1 MRDQIIFADGTTFDI
16 PAQKAA
22 PVKPMETDRLYRLI
36 TVSST
41 VAAVKAAFTDNATYR
56 HEWESLADEDESGN
70 PVTEVQKEDLS
81 AYSIASDI
89 IDKRDGRIIAVM
101 GKPTEKEELQA
112 ALAAAEAA
120 MTEGVNSIVD
130 DE

>member
-1 MRDQIIFADGTTFDI
+1 MPLVPNGATQALAFAGSVVCIIPNRAG
-16 PAQKAA
+16 
-22 PVKPMETDRLYRLI
+22 
-36 TVSST
+36 
-41 VAAVKAAFTDNATYR
+41 TYR
-56 HEWESLADEDESGN
+56 HEWESLAGEDESGN

-101 GKPTEKEELQA
+101 GRPTEKEELQA

>member
-56 HEWESLADEDESGN
+56 HEWESVTGEDESGN

>member
-22 PVKPMETDRLYRLI
+22 PVKPLETDRAWRLI

-56 HEWESLADEDESGN
+56 HEWESVTWEDESGN

-101 GKPTEKEELQA
+101 GRPTEKEELQA
-112 ALAAAEAA
+112 ALDELVLAEL
-120 MTEGVNSIVD
+120 EG
-130 DE
+130 